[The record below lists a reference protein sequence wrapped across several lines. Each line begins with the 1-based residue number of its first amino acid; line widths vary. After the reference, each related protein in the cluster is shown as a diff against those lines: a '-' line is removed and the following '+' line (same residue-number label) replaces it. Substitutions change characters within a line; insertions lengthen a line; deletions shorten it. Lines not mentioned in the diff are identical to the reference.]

1 MEHIKV
7 IKKALNKTSRDGH
20 LISDWVNGTYLAAGE
35 AGSECQA
42 TKNSRSAARRDTR
55 SGPVNLRVVG
65 DDVDGDDVDGD
76 NHNIDIDNG
85 DHNDHGHDQKP
96 GKISCCQSVHKSGQD
111 QESARKGVWVPA
123 EF

>member
-1 MEHIKV
+1 MEQIKV

-55 SGPVNLRVVG
+55 SGPVNLHVVV
-65 DDVDGDDVDGD
+65 DDVDGDDHNHDDVDID
-76 NHNIDIDNG
+76 INID

-96 GKISCCQSVHKSGQD
+96 GKISCCQSVYKSAQD
-111 QESARKGVWVPA
+111 QKSARKEVWVVA

>member
-1 MEHIKV
+1 MEQIKV

-55 SGPVNLRVVG
+55 SGPVNLRVVV
-65 DDVDGDDVDGD
+65 DDVDGDDQFYDVD
-76 NHNIDIDNG
+76 NDIDN
-85 DHNDHGHDQKP
+85 HNDHGHDQKP
-96 GKISCCQSVHKSGQD
+96 GKICCCQSVHKSAQD
-111 QESARKGVWVPA
+111 QEGARKEVWVLA

>member
-65 DDVDGDDVDGD
+65 DGDDDYDDHSHYDVD
-76 NHNIDIDNG
+76 IDID

-96 GKISCCQSVHKSGQD
+96 GKISCCQSVHKSVQD
-111 QESARKGVWVPA
+111 QKSARKEV
-123 EF
+123 

>member
-1 MEHIKV
+1 MEQIKV

-55 SGPVNLRVVG
+55 SGPVNLRVVV
-65 DDVDGDDVDGD
+65 DDVDGDDHNHDDVDID
-76 NHNIDIDNG
+76 INID

-96 GKISCCQSVHKSGQD
+96 GKISCCQSVYKSAQD
-111 QESARKGVWVPA
+111 QKSARKEV
-123 EF
+123 

>member
-1 MEHIKV
+1 M
-7 IKKALNKTSRDGH
+7 
-20 LISDWVNGTYLAAGE
+20 AAGE

-96 GKISCCQSVHKSGQD
+96 GKISCCQSVHKSVQD
-111 QESARKGVWVPA
+111 QENARKGV
-123 EF
+123 

>member
-1 MEHIKV
+1 MEQIKV

-55 SGPVNLRVVG
+55 SGPVNLRVVV
-65 DDVDGDDVDGD
+65 DDMVMAFDTTADDTD
-76 NHNIDIDNG
+76 DIATTYAAGTLIAAAGIWQCN
-85 DHNDHGHDQKP
+85 
-96 GKISCCQSVHKSGQD
+96 
-111 QESARKGVWVPA
+111 
-123 EF
+123 

>member
-1 MEHIKV
+1 MEQIKV

-55 SGPVNLRVVG
+55 SGPVNLRVVV
-65 DDVDGDDVDGD
+65 DDVDGDDQFYDVD
-76 NHNIDIDNG
+76 NDIDN
-85 DHNDHGHDQKP
+85 HNDHGHDQKP
-96 GKISCCQSVHKSGQD
+96 GKICCCQSVHKSAQD
-111 QESARKGVWVPA
+111 QEGARKEV
-123 EF
+123 